1 MSSKEKLQKQIDKI
15 DIVKKQRNTGVF
27 TDWETRTI
35 SVIASIYGEGSKE
48 VGRFKGI
55 SYSGSIF
62 PRILSRKSFDE
73 QDQEDYEKGLD
84 QAKYFLQTLVDDLE
98 EVDPVKEEKKKKQN
112 VELDIR
118 KMFDKEL
125 VELSK
130 GLFDDEHYSNS
141 VLEAMKLVNNKVKEI
156 VKKNTGESF
165 DGADLMNKAFSVKKP
180 IIILGDLETETGQ
193 NIQQGYMDLF
203 RGAMLAIRN
212 PKAHDHV
219 KLEKEKAIHFLFLAN
234 LLLMRLKEAGY

>member
-1 MSSKEKLQKQIDKI
+1 
-15 DIVKKQRNTGVF
+15 
-27 TDWETRTI
+27 
-35 SVIASIYGEGSKE
+35 
-48 VGRFKGI
+48 
-55 SYSGSIF
+55 
-62 PRILSRKSFDE
+62 
-73 QDQEDYEKGLD
+73 
-84 QAKYFLQTLVDDLE
+84 LVDDLE

-165 DGADLMNKAFSVKKP
+165 D
-180 IIILGDLETETGQ
+180 
-193 NIQQGYMDLF
+193 
-203 RGAMLAIRN
+203 
-212 PKAHDHV
+212 
-219 KLEKEKAIHFLFLAN
+219 
-234 LLLMRLKEAGY
+234 